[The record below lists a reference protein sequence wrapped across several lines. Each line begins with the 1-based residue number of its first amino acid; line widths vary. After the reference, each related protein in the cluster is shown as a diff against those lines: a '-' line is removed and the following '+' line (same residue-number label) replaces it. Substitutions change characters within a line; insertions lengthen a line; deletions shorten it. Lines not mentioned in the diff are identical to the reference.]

1 MLQPHKIR
9 QNFIE
14 SLTHLYSSAE
24 ATELYWLS
32 LEQVLNRERMQLK
45 LDSRLQISEAE
56 THTIQK
62 ILLDLQKGRPV
73 QHILGYSSFLGEKF
87 IVNESVLIPRPE
99 TEELV
104 AWILEDLAD
113 SKQVQ
118 EPIEILDIG
127 TGSGCIP
134 ISLKKKLPI
143 KARVHAVD
151 ISSDALQVAK
161 ENAEL
166 HKAEID
172 FLQLDILQ
180 AEPYVNELNQK
191 FHIIVSNP
199 PYIASD
205 EKMDMHQNVVDY
217 EPHQALFVKQEN
229 PLIFYTTI
237 AAYAMKNLH
246 DSGLLY
252 FEINQRYGDAL
263 VEYLSA
269 NGFKNIILK
278 KDISGN
284 DRMIRASLD
293 TQP

>member
-14 SLTHLYSSAE
+14 SLTHLYSPSE
-24 ATELYWLS
+24 ATELFWLS
-32 LEQVLNRERMQLK
+32 LEHVLNRGRMQLK
-45 LDSRLQISEAE
+45 LDSRLQLSEAE
-56 THTIQK
+56 TQTIHQ
-62 ILLDLQKGRPV
+62 ILLDLEKGRPI
-73 QHILGYSSFLGEKF
+73 QHIVGYSYFLGEKF

-104 AWILEDLAD
+104 TWIVDDLTD
-113 SKQVQ
+113 SKQLQ

-134 ISLKKKLPI
+134 ITLKKKSPV
-143 KARVHAVD
+143 KTRVHAVD

-166 HKAEID
+166 HQADID

-199 PYIASD
+199 PYIGSE
-205 EKMDMHQNVVDY
+205 EKKGMHQNVVDY
-217 EPHQALFVKQEN
+217 EPHQALFVEQDN

-246 DSGLLY
+246 NSGMLY
-252 FEINQRYGDAL
+252 FEINQEYGGEL
-263 VEYLSA
+263 VDYLSA

-293 TQP
+293 T